1 MWGMH
6 LALISRKLIARVG
19 AVEGQQLIREEKGH
33 EFLRR
38 CGGWSDYR
46 PVISA

>member
-19 AVEGQQLIREEKGH
+19 AVEGQQLIKEEKRD
-33 EFLRR
+33 EFRCR
-38 CGGWSDYR
+38 CGDWSDYR